1 MAWTFAHD
9 AKCGDV
15 DARILIF
22 AIDQR
27 SLDVRSFLT
36 SDIYLNI
43 KKMKGST
50 FSWTTPDGLNIHG
63 HHWPVE
69 QAKAVVAFVHGMGE
83 HGARYAPIAKAF
95 AEAEMASMA
104 YDRRGHG
111 RSEGKRGHTISFVAF
126 IEEIKN
132 LISKAKEAYPGLP
145 VFLYGHSMGGNL
157 VLNYLKDEAIE
168 VDGVIASAPWID
180 LAFKPSPIKLQMGKL
195 VRSLLPGVSMKNDLD
210 PAHISRDP
218 AEVQAY
224 INDPL
229 VHDQITP
236 NTGVFMLNK
245 AEELQAYSGAIKVP
259 LLIMHGTADKVISFD
274 AAKAFSERVSGS
286 VSFKSWEG
294 GYHEIHHDPNKAEVI
309 AFAKDW
315 LLEQL

>member
-1 MAWTFAHD
+1 MNA
-9 AKCGDV
+9 
-15 DARILIF
+15 
-22 AIDQR
+22 
-27 SLDVRSFLT
+27 
-36 SDIYLNI
+36 
-43 KKMKGST
+43 ST
-50 FSWTTPDGLNIHG
+50 FSWTTSDGLKIHG
-63 HHWPVE
+63 HHWSLE
-69 QAKAVVAFVHGMGE
+69 QPKAVVAFVHGMGE
-83 HGARYAPIAKAF
+83 HGARYAPIAEVF
-95 AEAEMASMA
+95 AAAGMASMA

-111 RSEGKRGHTISFVAF
+111 RSEGKRGHTISFAAF
-126 IEEIKN
+126 IAEIKV
-132 LISKAKEAYPGLP
+132 LITQAKAAYPGIP

-157 VLNYLKDEAIE
+157 VLNYLIEEHVE

-195 VRSLLPGVSMKNDLD
+195 VRSLLPGISMKNDLN
-210 PAHISRDP
+210 PEHISRDP

-245 AEELQAYSGAIKVP
+245 AEELQSFSGEIKVP
-259 LLIMHGTADKVISFD
+259 LLIMHGTADKVISYD
-274 AAKAFSERVSGS
+274 AAKAFSERVTGP
-286 VSFKSWEG
+286 VAFKTWEG

-309 AFAKDW
+309 TFAKDW